1 MRRSSATAKHPRRS
15 RAVRFAKLRSCRQGF
30 TILELLL
37 VLMMMAL
44 ATALVLPNLNPA
56 LQGTRREAAL
66 KKTVA
71 ALDDV
76 RRRAVT
82 SGRILTV
89 TMDEEGKNRLL
100 VAGGGEEE
108 DSFEA
113 IDIPDGAEI
122 VELVPDEA
130 RYYPQGHSSGLVL
143 TVKTGRERLHRIE
156 VGSFTGLARIE
167 DGG

>member
-1 MRRSSATAKHPRRS
+1 M
-15 RAVRFAKLRSCRQGF
+15 
-30 TILELLL
+30 LL
-37 VLMMMAL
+37 VMAL

-56 LQGTRREAAL
+56 LEATRREAAL

-71 ALDDV
+71 ALDDL

-89 TMDEEGKNRLL
+89 TMDEEGENRLL
-100 VAGGGEEE
+100 VAGEGEEE
-108 DSFEA
+108 GTLGD
-113 IDIPDGAEI
+113 IDIPDGAEV
-122 VELVPDEA
+122 VELVPDVA
-130 RYYPQGHSSGLVL
+130 RYFPQGHSSGLVL
-143 TVKTGRERLHRIE
+143 TVKTGGERLHRIE